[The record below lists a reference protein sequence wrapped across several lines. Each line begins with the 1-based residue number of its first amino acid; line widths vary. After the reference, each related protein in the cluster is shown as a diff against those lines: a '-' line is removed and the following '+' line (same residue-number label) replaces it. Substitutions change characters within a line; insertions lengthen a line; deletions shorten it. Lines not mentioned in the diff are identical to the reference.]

1 MNDYTNPFVV
11 AAAAPATRADFYR
24 KTYMLVA
31 VACAVFGLLL
41 AGTLA
46 TPAIVNPLT
55 RLFFGSGGFGWL
67 LVLGGFWLISM
78 FANRLAFGGVS
89 TGTQLAGLG
98 VYIVAEV
105 LLFAPMLNL
114 LMIQFG
120 QDAMISEIVAP
131 AALSTLLLACGLT
144 ATVFMTKTDF
154 SFLRAFV
161 SVGFFVVLGAVILL
175 TLFGTG
181 IGTWGIIALTAFIS
195 VVILYQTWMVKTQFR
210 PEQHV
215 GAALII
221 FSGIATLFWYLIM
234 LFAER
239 RD

>member
-89 TGTQLAGLG
+89 TGTQLTGLG

-131 AALSTLLLACGLT
+131 AALSTILLECGLT

-154 SFLRAFV
+154 SFL
-161 SVGFFVVLGAVILL
+161 
-175 TLFGTG
+175 
-181 IGTWGIIALTAFIS
+181 
-195 VVILYQTWMVKTQFR
+195 
-210 PEQHV
+210 
-215 GAALII
+215 
-221 FSGIATLFWYLIM
+221 
-234 LFAER
+234 
-239 RD
+239 

>member
-31 VACAVFGLLL
+31 IACVVFGLLL

-154 SFLRAFV
+154 SFL
-161 SVGFFVVLGAVILL
+161 
-175 TLFGTG
+175 
-181 IGTWGIIALTAFIS
+181 
-195 VVILYQTWMVKTQFR
+195 Y
-210 PEQHV
+210 
-215 GAALII
+215 
-221 FSGIATLFWYLIM
+221 
-234 LFAER
+234 
-239 RD
+239 